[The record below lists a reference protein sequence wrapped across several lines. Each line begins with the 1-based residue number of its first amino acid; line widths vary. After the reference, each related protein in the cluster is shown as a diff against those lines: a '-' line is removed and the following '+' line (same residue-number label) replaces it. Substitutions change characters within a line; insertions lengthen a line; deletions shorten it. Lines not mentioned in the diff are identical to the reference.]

1 MKNLIV
7 ILVILIAS
15 IFSQGCKEEELCLIG
30 SGNVKEY
37 PLGVDDFENVSLIGP
52 VNLRVS
58 QGAEIEVMV
67 EAEAEIFSALSYEV
81 KNGTLEIGFK
91 ENVTC
96 FETDFGVWVN
106 VSLPNIK
113 KITSSGIS
121 NIVSDGNLNLAQLT
135 LDVSGTANIELSGQ
149 VADQTIK
156 VSGVLDAK
164 NFDLL
169 TNNTTIDVS
178 GSSDIEV
185 ACANN
190 LDIDVSG
197 MATVSYVG
205 NPSISQNTSGTLIL
219 IDAN

>member
-1 MKNLIV
+1 MKNLNV

-30 SGNVKEY
+30 SGTVKEY

-52 VNLRVS
+52 VNLRIN
-58 QGAEIEVMV
+58 QAADMEVMV

-113 KITSSGIS
+113 RITSSGIS
-121 NIVSDGNLNLAQLT
+121 DIVSDGNLNLAQLT

-149 VADQTIK
+149 VADQTMK
-156 VSGVLDAK
+156 VSGVLNAK

-169 TNNTTIDVS
+169 TNTTSIDVS
-178 GSSDIEV
+178 GSGDLEISCSDNLDIEV
-185 ACANN
+185 SGIA
-190 LDIDVSG
+190 DVS
-197 MATVSYVG
+197 YKG
-205 NPSISQNTSGTLIL
+205 NPSISQDVSGTLNL
-219 IDAN
+219 NDAN

>member
-15 IFSQGCKEEELCLIG
+15 IFTQGCTEEELCLIG
-30 SGNVKEY
+30 SGSVKEY
-37 PLGVDDFENVSLIGP
+37 PLGVDDFEYVSLIGP
-52 VNLRVS
+52 VNLRVT
-58 QGAEIEVMV
+58 QAAKIEVMV

-81 KNGTLEIGFK
+81 KNGTMEIGFK

-121 NIVSDGNLNLAQLT
+121 DIVSDGDLNLAQLT

-149 VADQTIK
+149 VTDQTIK
-156 VSGVLDAK
+156 VSGVLNAK
-164 NFDLL
+164 NFELL
-169 TNNTTIDVS
+169 TNNTTISVS

-190 LDIDVSG
+190 LDIEVSGIVDVS
-197 MATVSYVG
+197 YKG
-205 NPSISQNTSGTLIL
+205 NPSISQDVSGTLNL
-219 IDAN
+219 YDAN

>member
-1 MKNLIV
+1 MKNLNV
-7 ILVILIAS
+7 IFVILIAS

-30 SGNVKEY
+30 SGTVKEY

-52 VNLRVS
+52 VNLRIA
-58 QGAEIEVMV
+58 QAADMEVMV

-106 VSLPNIK
+106 VALPNIK

-121 NIVSDGNLNLAQLT
+121 DIVSDGNLNLAQLT

-156 VSGVLDAK
+156 VSGVLNAK

-169 TNNTTIDVS
+169 TNTTSIDVS
-178 GSSDIEV
+178 GSGDFEISCADNLDIEV
-185 ACANN
+185 SGIA
-190 LDIDVSG
+190 DVS
-197 MATVSYVG
+197 YKG
-205 NPSISQNTSGTLIL
+205 NPSISQDVSGTLNL
-219 IDAN
+219 YDAN

>member
-15 IFSQGCKEEELCLIG
+15 IFTQGCKEEELCLIG
-30 SGNVKEY
+30 SGTVKEY

-52 VNLRVS
+52 VNLRIT
-58 QGAEIEVMV
+58 QAADMEVMV

-106 VSLPNIK
+106 VALPNIK
-113 KITSSGIS
+113 KINSSGVS
-121 NIVSDGNLNLAQLT
+121 DIVSIGDLNLAQLT
-135 LDVSGTANIELSGQ
+135 IDVSGTANLDLSGQ
-149 VADQTIK
+149 VTDHTMK
-156 VSGVLDAK
+156 VSGVLNAK

-169 TNNTTIDVS
+169 TTNTNIDVS
-178 GSSDIEV
+178 GSGDFEISCDD
-185 ACANN
+185 N

-197 MATVSYVG
+197 DAKVSYKG
-205 NPSISQNTSGTLIL
+205 IPSITQDVSGTLNL
-219 IDAN
+219 INAN

>member
-1 MKNLIV
+1 MKYLNV

-30 SGNVKEY
+30 SGTVKEY

-52 VNLRVS
+52 VNLRIA
-58 QGAEIEVMV
+58 QAADMEVMV

-96 FETDFGVWVN
+96 FETNFGVWVN
-106 VSLPNIK
+106 VALPNIK

-121 NIVSDGNLNLAQLT
+121 DIVSDGNLNLAQLT

-156 VSGVLDAK
+156 VSGVLNAK

-169 TNNTTIDVS
+169 TNTTSIDVS
-178 GSSDIEV
+178 GSGDFEISCADNLDIEV
-185 ACANN
+185 SGIA
-190 LDIDVSG
+190 DVS
-197 MATVSYVG
+197 YKG
-205 NPSISQNTSGTLIL
+205 NPSISQDVSGTLNL
-219 IDAN
+219 YDAN